1 MGVNCFSYI
10 LAPVLIIQLME
21 TLSAQTIKTF
31 PVNIPPHSETTEPVD
46 EHMKRVLIKATNTT
60 EENRI
65 FLVFVSREHAE
76 RLLEIVSKLMPNVQS
91 GEPLEL

>member
-1 MGVNCFSYI
+1 
-10 LAPVLIIQLME
+10 ME

-31 PVNIPPHSETTEPVD
+31 PINLPPHTETTEPVG
-46 EHMKRVLIKATNTT
+46 EHVKRILIKATKTT

-76 RLLEIVSKLMPNVQS
+76 RLLEIVSKLMPNIQS

>member
-1 MGVNCFSYI
+1 
-10 LAPVLIIQLME
+10 ME

-31 PVNIPPHSETTEPVD
+31 PINIPPHTETTEPVD
-46 EHMKRVLIKATNTT
+46 EHMKRILIKATKTT

>member
-1 MGVNCFSYI
+1 
-10 LAPVLIIQLME
+10 ME

-31 PVNIPPHSETTEPVD
+31 PINIPPHTETTEPVD
-46 EHMKRVLIKATNTT
+46 EHMKRILIKATKTT

-65 FLVFVSREHAE
+65 FLVFVSRKHAE

>member
-1 MGVNCFSYI
+1 
-10 LAPVLIIQLME
+10 ME

-31 PVNIPPHSETTEPVD
+31 PINIPPHTETTEPVD
-46 EHMKRVLIKATNTT
+46 ERMKHVLIKATKTT

-76 RLLEIVSKLMPNVQS
+76 RLLEIVSKLMPNIPRD
-91 GEPLEL
+91 EPPNL